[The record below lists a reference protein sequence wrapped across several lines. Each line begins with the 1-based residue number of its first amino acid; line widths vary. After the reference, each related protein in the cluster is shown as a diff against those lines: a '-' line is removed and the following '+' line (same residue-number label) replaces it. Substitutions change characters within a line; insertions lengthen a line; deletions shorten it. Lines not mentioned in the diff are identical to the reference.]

1 MRGTSNASDSSRT
14 APDADGPVAV
24 EFRSLIRR
32 GERRVEW
39 RSAVRVGEQGAVLR
53 LAMTETRFRQA
64 FLLLLVTAIS
74 AAFVAM
80 IRAFLLTILL
90 AAIFTGLSYP
100 VYRWL
105 LGRLRGREGLAAIA
119 TLVLLLALVIA
130 PLLAVLGAGANEALR
145 VTETLGPRLEQLVD
159 QPGEFDSR
167 LRAIPGY
174 HRIEPYR
181 AQILTK
187 AGELLG
193 STSTFLFAALSAT
206 TRATAIF
213 VFQFFVLLYTMFFFL
228 TGGPSLLRAVLSY
241 LPLFEADKQRMLEKF
256 VSVTRATLKGTILIG
271 AAQGVLGGLA
281 FWAVSLDGAIF
292 WGTVMTVLSII
303 PGVGSALIWVPAA
316 IILIATGEVWRGI
329 ALALF
334 CALVVGSVDN
344 VLRPRLVGQDTKMHE
359 LLIFF
364 STLGGLM
371 LFGAMGFILGPI
383 LAALF
388 VTVWEMFG
396 TAFRSALAEPGSAA
410 AADPDYRPP
419 A

>member
-1 MRGTSNASDSSRT
+1 MNTPVSSTPANCGSKRPGIALDHTAHDS
-14 APDADGPVAV
+14 G
-24 EFRSLIRR
+24 
-32 GERRVEW
+32 
-39 RSAVRVGEQGAVLR
+39 
-53 LAMTETRFRQA
+53 LAMTETRFRHA

-74 AAFVAM
+74 VAFVAM
-80 IRAFLLTILL
+80 IRGFLLTILL
-90 AAIFTGLSYP
+90 AAIFTGLCYP
-100 VYRWL
+100 VYQWL
-105 LGRLRGREGLAAIA
+105 LRRLRGREALAAIA

-145 VTETLGPRLEQLVD
+145 VTENIRPRLQQLVD

-167 LRAIPGY
+167 LRALPGY
-174 HRIEPYR
+174 QHLEPYR

-187 AGELLG
+187 AGELVG
-193 STSTFLFAALSAT
+193 STSAFLFAALSAT

-213 VFQFFVLLYTMFFFL
+213 IFDFCVLLYTMFFFL
-228 TGGPSLLRAVLSY
+228 TGGPGLLRAVLAY
-241 LPLFEADKQRMLEKF
+241 LPLTEADKRRMLEKF

-271 AAQGVLGGLA
+271 VAQGGLGGLA
-281 FWAVSLDGAIF
+281 FWAVGFDGAIF

-303 PGVGSALIWVPAA
+303 PGIGSALIWVPAA
-316 IILIATGEVWRGI
+316 ILLITTGEVWRGI

-364 STLGGLM
+364 STLGGLV
-371 LFGAMGFILGPI
+371 LFGAMGFIVGPI

-396 TAFRSALAEPGSAA
+396 TTFRSALAEPGSAA
-410 AADPDYRPP
+410 VDSDYRPP